1 MHLPLENVNKTLTF
15 EKHLQW
21 PGQLDIETKRVNI
34 YIWFLMILT
43 LRQILDTLNFLVT
56 CVNMEKESITVWRIS
71 AWIRYK
77 KQYPTNKSYLRTK
90 RLIEHAQSVQGHTV
104 EHLH

>member
-1 MHLPLENVNKTLTF
+1 MHLPLEKVNKALTF

-21 PGQLDIETKRVNI
+21 PRQLDIETKRVNI

-90 RLIEHAQSVQGHTV
+90 RLIEHAQSVQGPTV